1 MKNKK
6 GMTVVELIVS
16 FSLVL
21 VIAVFLFQLVLNLKK
36 LYDNSIVKTELLNKQ
51 SIISNEINK
60 KFRSKTI
67 SSTTSCG
74 TNCYQFNYTDNS
86 NDKLVV
92 DYDNNTIEF
101 GTYKTELPKDSYLK
115 NVTVDVVKTAT
126 LQSYVDGSILIVDI
140 PIYNDNFKDQNFGI
154 RVLSQFAF
162 DNALPE
168 VTLVYNFDYTG
179 SYQTFVVPETGRYKL
194 EVWGAQGGNHSANA
208 HGGYGGYSYGTIN
221 LSKGTTIYIYV
232 GSQGQSVNV
241 VSTYSSYAFGGGG
254 RSYTGS
260 QSGVACAGGGGASD
274 IRISQNSLYSRVL
287 VAGGGGGACAWSSES
302 SYSTIGGAGGGT
314 SGGPATTYKGS
325 GQSNGTGGSISS
337 PGTTGTITALSGSF
351 GQGGSASSSSGGGG
365 GGGWYGG
372 SAGRTNGAGGGGG
385 SGYVYNSSTYTYCPT
400 GCTLNSS
407 YYLTDAHTYLG
418 TSSFIQPNGTT
429 AVGKT
434 GNGYARI
441 TYLGE

>member
-126 LQSYVDGSILIVDI
+126 LQPYVDGSILIVDI

-162 DNALPE
+162 DNVLPE

-221 LSKGTTIYIYV
+221 LNKGTTIYIYV
-232 GSQGQSVNV
+232 GSQGQSVNGNAA
-241 VSTYSSYAFGGGG
+241 YSSYAF
-254 RSYTGS
+254 
-260 QSGVACAGGGGASD
+260 
-274 IRISQNSLYSRVL
+274 
-287 VAGGGGGACAWSSES
+287 GGGGGACAWSSES

-325 GQSNGTGGSISS
+325 SQSNGTGGSISS